1 MKKTKFGPSQGQKR
15 KKGIIILWVR
25 ILQKLPKLEI
35 EMKINDKE
43 NAKRLEKLS
52 TFSKAS
58 FHRESESLNL
68 TLFDFFESPKVKIG
82 RSFIQEIFLGKKDQ
96 V

>member
-1 MKKTKFGPSQGQKR
+1 M
-15 KKGIIILWVR
+15 WVR